1 MNQADVILLADEVD
15 RLRAEVDTQRDI
27 TMRLVDVNCELIDR
41 IKRLENKQSHYATQ
55 ETMQ

>member
-1 MNQADVILLADEVD
+1 VNQADVILLADEVD